1 MSEFTEEEMAGLS
14 EEERA
19 AIMDEVEDSIP
30 KSGESIGDQDTEGD
44 DDGAGNG
51 EGDTSGAQAGGGTVS
66 SDPGHAEGE
75 GEPRTPPAIPFV
87 PVLPVDTSRL
97 EGISTQLEE
106 LNQQLQDGDLD
117 LVEYTKLRDP
127 LIREQTQIEL
137 TQHFNEQQQAQL
149 WKHEQNLFFSR
160 NDAFRTDPILN
171 GALRAA
177 FKQLDT
183 EENDHKTG
191 YDLLLEAK
199 TLVDARFG
207 SGPSGG
213 TAANTPTR
221 ADGGQSAT
229 PRRSTPA
236 RDSAD
241 IPKTLA
247 EVIPASSNSTNADEF
262 AHLDNLT
269 GLEYEQAL
277 AKLPKDA
284 EERYLRGA

>member
-1 MSEFTEEEMAGLS
+1 MSEFTEDELVGLS

-19 AIMDEVEDSIP
+19 ALMDGEEDSSP
-30 KSGESIGDQDTEGD
+30 DQGDKEKPEGEGGD
-44 DDGAGNG
+44 DDGADGG
-51 EGDTSGAQAGGGTVS
+51 EGDTSGTQEGDGA
-66 SDPGHAEGE
+66 DPGDSGQPEGE
-75 GEPRTPPAIPFV
+75 EQPASPPAIPFV

-97 EGISTQLEE
+97 EDISNQLEN

-149 WKHEQNLFFSR
+149 WKHEQSLFFSK
-160 NDAFRTDPILN
+160 NASFRTDPILN

-183 EENDHKTG
+183 EENESKTG

-199 TLVDARFG
+199 TLVEARFG
-207 SGPSGG
+207 GKAGKG
-213 TAANTPTR
+213 TADSQAKSDEGR
-221 ADGGQSAT
+221 SAA
-229 PRRSTPA
+229 PRRGTPA
-236 RDSAD
+236 RDSTD

-247 EVIPASSNSTNADEF
+247 DVIPASGNSTSADEF
-262 AHLDNLT
+262 AHLDNLS

-277 AKLPKDA
+277 SKLPKDA